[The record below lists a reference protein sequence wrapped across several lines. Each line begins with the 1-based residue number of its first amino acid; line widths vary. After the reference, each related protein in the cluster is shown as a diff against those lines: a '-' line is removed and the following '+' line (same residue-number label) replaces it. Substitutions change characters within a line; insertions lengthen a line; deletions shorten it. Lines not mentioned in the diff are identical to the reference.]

1 MAKNLSTL
9 SFIGAFA
16 TLAISI
22 ILYAINASGLSL
34 IDQEKIYTLLT
45 ISMMF
50 MTADIAIS
58 INEKIDSE

>member
-9 SFIGAFA
+9 SFIGTFA
-16 TLAISI
+16 TLATCI
-22 ILYAINASGLSL
+22 ILYAINASGLSP
-34 IDQEKIYTLLT
+34 IDPEKIYTLLT
-45 ISMMF
+45 ISVMF